1 MGKRYFVTIV
11 LNVLLIIII
20 TIASTLSIALNI
32 YKFVGYGMF
41 IIVIILMYRLI
52 KFIGKTNKKIIYFFD
67 SVQNNDHTLYYPEKT
82 KDYAFRQLNKGLN
95 RINKLIQEVKL
106 KNQEQEQYLAAILEH
121 IDTGIVIMNK
131 NGAITQANTKAK
143 ELLNYKTLTNIVQLK
158 KVDTKLYDTF
168 LELKENSKK
177 LVKINN
183 YDNSSQLS
191 LRATIFSGIKKQLIL
206 VSVNDI
212 RSELDEKE
220 IESWIKIIRVMTHE
234 IMNSIAPITSLSETL
249 MGYYSNRDEIT
260 EDKIDNT
267 IKGLKIIKDR
277 GVGLIDFVDS
287 YRKLTKIPPPTL
299 KDVNVA
305 GLINRVMLLM
315 ELENGFERIEFK
327 SKIYTDNL
335 SIYVDENQIT
345 QVLINLI
352 KNAIQALNDTNNPK
366 ISIIAQRLINNKTEI
381 SVIDNG
387 YGVSQ
392 DLMEHIF
399 VPFFTT
405 KDNGGG
411 IGLSLSKQIMR
422 NHKGSIEVYSQPKE
436 FTKFSLLLDTIP

>member
-436 FTKFSLLLDTIP
+436 FTKFSLLLPS

>member
-249 MGYYSNRDEIT
+249 MEYYSNRDEIT

-352 KNAIQALNDTNNPK
+352 KNAIQALNDTHNPK

-436 FTKFSLLLDTIP
+436 FTKFSLLLPS

>member
-352 KNAIQALNDTNNPK
+352 KNAIQALNDTHNPK

>member
-352 KNAIQALNDTNNPK
+352 KNAIQALNDTHNPK

-436 FTKFSLLLDTIP
+436 FTKFSLLLPS